1 MADTAGPS
9 SGDVQPQQL
18 QPVEGQ
24 QEVPSS
30 SSGIV
35 PILQNLVATVN
46 LGQKLTLQTIAS
58 KARNTEYNPKVNTV
72 CARLSPRVQAR
83 SCD

>member
-9 SGDVQPQQL
+9 EPPVKQL

-24 QEVPSS
+24 QELPAN

-58 KARNTEYNPKVNTV
+58 KARNTEYNPKVTTP
-72 CARLSPRVQAR
+72 CARLTPRVPYEL
-83 SCD
+83 SD